1 MYYKDYSLD
10 AKLKSVLEH
19 LSSVLSKI
27 RTGRASA
34 SLVEDIKVSAYGTE
48 IPINQLATIS
58 IPEPRQ
64 ITISVWDQSI
74 LDDVVNAIVNSN
86 LGVTPIRDGNNIRLN
101 FPPLTE
107 ERRKEI
113 SKLVSQEGE
122 NAKVAIRNIRR
133 DVIKFVETKGKEEN
147 ISEELIEKNI
157 DEIEKIVK
165 DYISKVDDI
174 IKSKIDDIMHV

>member
-1 MYYKDYSLD
+1 MYYIDYGLD
-10 AKLKSVLEH
+10 NKLSSALDHLNSVLA
-19 LSSVLSKI
+19 KI

-34 SLVEDIKVSAYGTE
+34 SFVEDIQVSAYGSKM
-48 IPINQLATIS
+48 PINQLATIS

-64 ITISVWDQSI
+64 ITISVWDQNI
-74 LDDVVNAIVNSN
+74 VDDVVNAIVASN

-113 SKLVSQEGE
+113 AKLVSQEGE
-122 NAKVAIRNIRR
+122 NTKVTIRNIRR
-133 DVIKFVETKGKEEN
+133 EAIKFVETKGKEEN
-147 ISEELIEKNI
+147 ISEELIDKNI
-157 DEIEKIVK
+157 EEIEKIVK
-165 DYISKVDDI
+165 NYISKVDDI